1 MQNKVVLK
9 KTMLIIE
16 DNKDE
21 KELLNTIFK
30 KKNFNTKLAHS
41 ISSALKQLK
50 STKFDVVLLDLMLPD
65 GNGMDLLEKIVW
77 KYYYRVIII
86 TAIDD
91 VKLAVEA
98 IKMGA
103 YDYVT
108 KPIDFPVLIESVN
121 EIINIIEKGVEY
133 NRKSKIPYV
142 RKKKP
147 FVFSCPKIP
156 LKELEKRYILSILN
170 ETNFNI
176 PETTKILEISKATM
190 YRKIKEYQLKM
201 IKGFSLKKS

>member
-1 MQNKVVLK
+1 MKNNIGSK
-9 KTMLIIE
+9 KTILIIE
-16 DNKDE
+16 DDKDHR
-21 KELLNTIFK
+21 ELLDTIL
-30 KKNFNTKLAHS
+30 KKNNFKTRLAHS
-41 ISSALKQLK
+41 ISSALKKLK

-91 VKLAVEA
+91 VKLAVDA

-108 KPIDFPVLIESVN
+108 KPIDFPVLVESVN
-121 EIINIIEKGVEY
+121 EIINIMGKGVEY
-133 NRKSKIPYV
+133 NSKSKIPYV

-147 FVFSCPKIP
+147 FVFSCPRIP

-176 PETTKILEISKATM
+176 PETIKILDISKATM
-190 YRKIKEYQLKM
+190 YRKIKEYQLKR
-201 IKGFSLKKS
+201 IKGF